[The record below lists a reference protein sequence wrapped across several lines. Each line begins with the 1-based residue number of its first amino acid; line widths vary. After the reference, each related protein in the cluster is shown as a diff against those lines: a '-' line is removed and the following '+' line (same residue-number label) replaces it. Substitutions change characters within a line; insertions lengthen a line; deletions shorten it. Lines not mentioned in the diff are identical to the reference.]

1 MKQGVTHPN
10 PRKYFLT
17 DIGQFIQTWRKNSK
31 KHEVIL
37 MSDMN
42 EYTGDMGE
50 LSEFC
55 TTCDLVDTVALLNPD
70 IETDPTYLYGSK
82 RINYIF
88 TTPALAEI
96 AIKAGHH
103 HFHQHI
109 ISDHKGVYLHF

>member
-42 EYTGDMGE
+42 ENTGVIGD
-50 LSEFC
+50 LSELC
-55 TTCDLVDTVALLNPD
+55 TNYDLVDTVALLNPD
-70 IETDPTYLYGSK
+70 IEADPTYLYGSK

-88 TTPALAEI
+88 CYSCP
-96 AIKAGHH
+96 G
-103 HFHQHI
+103 
-109 ISDHKGVYLHF
+109 

>member
-1 MKQGVTHPN
+1 
-10 PRKYFLT
+10 
-17 DIGQFIQTWRKNSK
+17 
-31 KHEVIL
+31 

-82 RINYIF
+82 RIDYIF

-96 AIKAGHH
+96 SIKTGHH
-103 HFHQHI
+103 RFHQHI
-109 ISDHKGVYLHF
+109 ISDHKGVYLHFRASDLFDIIYYRQKDMHPTDG